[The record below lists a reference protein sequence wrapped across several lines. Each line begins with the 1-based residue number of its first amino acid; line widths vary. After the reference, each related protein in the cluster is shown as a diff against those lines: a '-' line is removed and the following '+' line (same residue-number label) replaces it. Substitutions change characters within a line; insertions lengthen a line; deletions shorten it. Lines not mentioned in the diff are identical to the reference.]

1 MDGCPN
7 PFVATVSWE
16 LDMELGSIV
25 IWSGSLAT
33 IPVGWQLCNGTNG
46 TPDLR
51 NKFVIGAGDTYA
63 VDDEGGAL
71 THDHTFLSDVH
82 NHTLAAGVGIGAGTA
97 NSPTTDSVAVG
108 GTTDSGS
115 SLPPYYA
122 LAYIM
127 KMF

>member
-1 MDGCPN
+1 
-7 PFVATVSWE
+7 
-16 LDMELGSIV
+16 MELGSIV
-25 IWSGSLAT
+25 LWSGSLIT

-51 NKFVIGAGDTYA
+51 NKFVIGAGDLYA
-63 VDDEGGAL
+63 VNDSGGAL
-71 THDHTFLSDVH
+71 THDHVFTANTHS
-82 NHTLAAGVGIGAGTA
+82 HTLAVGAGVMGGV
-97 NSPTTDSVAVG
+97 NYSPTTDSVAVG
-108 GTTDSGS
+108 GTTDPTS